1 MKHVKILR
9 LVSVLILL
17 VLFLFLS
24 LYLLIPRSGDGSKG
38 TMAVCFIDEDRMFPM
53 MDYRQMFSSLDMKA
67 EYVLDEDLSLE
78 EMEQK
83 IASTKSDAGAEKVVM
98 ICDGAYAWRGMT
110 IASRNAAVDTLILLS
125 PSFSDKDDLGTFGT
139 TDPKKDVAIFTTES
153 RQADLLYERL
163 SGEDTTYTPGIMGD
177 KRGMAIRISP
187 DSTRYYANYTG
198 FFKASSH
205 AAGTVTLNDPV
216 VQSYLANYIKNYC
229 LKETGTSS
237 AMIFIWAVKV
247 ICTTL
252 LLVAFFLYAATIP
265 KGKGYASAKPAEEE
279 RKDGEVRVS
288 KDANG
293 RVRLKNRSV
302 TTKFISSMKH
312 LMALQFM
319 LGLCFAAV
327 GCFFAWRTPSR
338 VNHVLL
344 VWMWMSF
351 VSSAFF
357 LLRYIRKLP
366 PKTARKS
373 RSFLPIQ
380 IIFVVGFLLD
390 VFLLSLLWRGEGFL
404 SFSLIL
410 PIAVMLA
417 VMVAVA
423 IFMLDKTDTFYL
435 KMQGKGNGVLDS
447 VIFIAIRFVPMV
459 IVFVF
464 SIIMNRDIC
473 ALQIILLAVG
483 LLLSAILRRIIKR
496 GASGDVLSVVLYAGL
511 YWMMF

>member
-38 TMAVCFIDEDRMFPM
+38 TMAVCFIDEDRMFPV

-67 EYVLDEDLSLE
+67 EYILDEDLSLE

-83 IASTKSDAGAEKVVM
+83 IASARSDANAEKVVL
-98 ICDGAYAWRGMT
+98 ICDGSYAWRGMT
-110 IASRNAAVDTLILLS
+110 IASRKAEVGTLILMS
-125 PSFSDKDDLGTFGT
+125 PSFSDKEDLGDFGT
-139 TDPKKDVAIFTTES
+139 TNPKKDVAIFTTES
-153 RQADLLYERL
+153 RQCDLLYERL
-163 SGEDTTYTPGIMGD
+163 SGEDTTYTPGVMGD

-229 LKETGTSS
+229 LKESGTSS

-265 KGKGYASAKPAEEE
+265 KGKGYAMAKTPAGDAEDPVSAKDP
-279 RKDGEVRVS
+279 R
-288 KDANG
+288 G

-312 LMALQFM
+312 LMALQFL
-319 LGLCFAAV
+319 LGLCFAAG
-327 GCFFAWRTPSR
+327 GCVFVWRTPSH

-344 VWMWMSF
+344 IWMWLSF

-380 IIFVVGFLLD
+380 IMFVVGFLLD

-423 IFMLDKTDTFYL
+423 VFMLDKTDTFYL

-473 ALQIILLAVG
+473 ALRVILLAVG

-496 GASGDVLSVVLYAGL
+496 GASGDVLSAVLYASL